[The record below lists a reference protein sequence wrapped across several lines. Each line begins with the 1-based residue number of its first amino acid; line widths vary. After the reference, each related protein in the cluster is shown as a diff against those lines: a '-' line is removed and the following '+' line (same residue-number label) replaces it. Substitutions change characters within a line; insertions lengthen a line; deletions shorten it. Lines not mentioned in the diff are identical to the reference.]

1 MIVCQSQK
9 RDAGLVPGRVEGFT
23 TTAERMTRAGS
34 VVGAGAR
41 KDVNDIP
48 IEVLIKKNV
57 AGLRESFY
65 NARRFLV
72 CGL

>member
-1 MIVCQSQK
+1 
-9 RDAGLVPGRVEGFT
+9 
-23 TTAERMTRAGS
+23 MTRAGS

-72 CGL
+72 QGF